1 MFNSTCMKIS
11 GKPLNADGFYDL
23 ILIKIVV
30 KVIHH

>member
-1 MFNSTCMKIS
+1 MFNSTPIKMP
-11 GKPLNADGFYDL
+11 GKPLGADGFYDL